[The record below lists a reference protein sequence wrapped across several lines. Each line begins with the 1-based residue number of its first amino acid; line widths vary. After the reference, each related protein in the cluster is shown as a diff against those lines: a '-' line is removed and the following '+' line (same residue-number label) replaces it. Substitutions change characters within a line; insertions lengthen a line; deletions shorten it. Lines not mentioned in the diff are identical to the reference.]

1 MPTYSY
7 IGLKKDGKKIKGIT
21 DADSKSA
28 LLKILQNNEIF
39 VSEIEE
45 VKPKQ
50 RKIVKFSIFTSLKKV
65 IPDVFFQLS
74 LLLKSGIPL
83 VESLK
88 ITSENF
94 GNLHMKKILIDLSS
108 KIAEGKKLSQAMLE
122 YESIFDPIHINL
134 IKMSETTG
142 RLDDILLGI
151 SEFEEN
157 KKSSVDKL
165 KSALMYPLIVLLL
178 GIIIVGFLL
187 AYVVPKME
195 KIFSSAHKELP
206 SMTLFLLK
214 TGNFFSKYG
223 IYLFVLA
230 IILFIFL
237 KYLFNKNEKFR
248 ISIDKKIF
256 GINLIRQAN
265 LSKFAHVLAFQLK
278 EGIALTDALKMS
290 AKTLNNKYFFNI
302 INEIVIDV
310 ENGMKFSESAKK
322 IGVFPELFTAALVTG
337 EKSGNLDNVLFKVS
351 DFYSKNIER
360 FNASF
365 ITLIEPIFIVCI
377 GVVVLVIVLAIM
389 GPLFD
394 LNTIVK

>member
-1 MPTYSY
+1 
-7 IGLKKDGKKIKGIT
+7 
-21 DADSKSA
+21 
-28 LLKILQNNEIF
+28 
-39 VSEIEE
+39 
-45 VKPKQ
+45 
-50 RKIVKFSIFTSLKKV
+50 
-65 IPDVFFQLS
+65 
-74 LLLKSGIPL
+74 
-83 VESLK
+83 
-88 ITSENF
+88 
-94 GNLHMKKILIDLSS
+94 
-108 KIAEGKKLSQAMLE
+108 
-122 YESIFDPIHINL
+122 
-134 IKMSETTG
+134 
-142 RLDDILLGI
+142 
-151 SEFEEN
+151 
-157 KKSSVDKL
+157 
-165 KSALMYPLIVLLL
+165 
-178 GIIIVGFLL
+178 VGFLL

-377 GVVVLVIVLAIM
+377 GIVVLIIVLAIM

>member
-74 LLLKSGIPL
+74 LLLKSGMPL

-165 KSALMYPLIVLLL
+165 KSALM
-178 GIIIVGFLL
+178 
-187 AYVVPKME
+187 
-195 KIFSSAHKELP
+195 
-206 SMTLFLLK
+206 
-214 TGNFFSKYG
+214 
-223 IYLFVLA
+223 
-230 IILFIFL
+230 
-237 KYLFNKNEKFR
+237 
-248 ISIDKKIF
+248 
-256 GINLIRQAN
+256 
-265 LSKFAHVLAFQLK
+265 
-278 EGIALTDALKMS
+278 
-290 AKTLNNKYFFNI
+290 
-302 INEIVIDV
+302 
-310 ENGMKFSESAKK
+310 
-322 IGVFPELFTAALVTG
+322 
-337 EKSGNLDNVLFKVS
+337 
-351 DFYSKNIER
+351 
-360 FNASF
+360 
-365 ITLIEPIFIVCI
+365 
-377 GVVVLVIVLAIM
+377 
-389 GPLFD
+389 
-394 LNTIVK
+394 